1 MACMSHVSP
10 RSWAPA
16 QRDLSLPRWAF
27 VAWLT
32 HRRQGSAQRPALTL
46 APIGDIEASL
56 RARLLRE
63 VAPQDA

>member
-1 MACMSHVSP
+1 MNHVPP

-16 QRDLSLPRWAF
+16 QHDLSLPRWAF

-32 HRRQGSAQRPALTL
+32 HRRQADGPRPALML
-46 APIGDIEASL
+46 APAGDIEASL

-63 VAPQDA
+63 VAPQA

>member
-1 MACMSHVSP
+1 MNHVPP

-16 QRDLSLPRWAF
+16 QHDLSLPRWAF

-32 HRRQGSAQRPALTL
+32 HRRQADGPRPALL
-46 APIGDIEASL
+46 APAGDIEASL

-63 VAPQDA
+63 VAPQA